1 MNLKFNTNDEVI
13 VDLQLA
19 AGFIALCIGVI
30 GVTGIIIKIIL
41 KKFQDLFDTDD
52 EGYF

>member
-1 MNLKFNTNDEVI
+1 M
-13 VDLQLA
+13 DLQLA

-41 KKFQDLFDTDD
+41 KKFQDLFDTDED
-52 EGYF
+52 GYF

>member
-1 MNLKFNTNDEVI
+1 M
-13 VDLQLA
+13 DLQILA
-19 AGFIALCIGVI
+19 GLIALCIGVI